1 MEAAQTFVF
10 QRQYYAEYF
19 DETNLGR
26 SSSRSAA
33 AAARRPST
41 AIDRR
46 SEAAASRVRPR
57 SGAAR
62 RCASAQP
69 QPVLWIA
76 LAAAA
81 GTATA
86 CPDAWAAGM
95 KGSRLGQPRSAGLS
109 GTAGAPPRVYQAALP
124 GQPGA
129 GPLRCAPSQPSR
141 VRARWSRPESGAGP
155 HQEGR

>member
-1 MEAAQTFVF
+1 MRLILVGALLAPPLQPPGGH
-10 QRQYYAEYF
+10 
-19 DETNLGR
+19 L
-26 SSSRSAA
+26 
-33 AAARRPST
+33 T